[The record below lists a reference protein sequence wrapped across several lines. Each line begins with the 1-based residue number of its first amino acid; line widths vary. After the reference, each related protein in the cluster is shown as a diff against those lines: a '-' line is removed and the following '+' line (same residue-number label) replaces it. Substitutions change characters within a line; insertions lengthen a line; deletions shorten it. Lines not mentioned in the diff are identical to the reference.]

1 MHYLKKQKSIIM
13 SSNEVMVK
21 MALDG
26 WNGYLNRTSKLF
38 EELSDE
44 QLQKEVSPGRNTG
57 VYLLGH
63 LVAVHDTM
71 IALLGLGEKSYPQ
84 LEMPFIKSPD
94 KSGLVFPAVNELKN
108 YWNDINQK
116 LENYFSVLTAD
127 DWFVRHTAISEEDF
141 VKEPHRNR
149 LNVLFSRTSHLASH
163 YGQLLFL
170 K

>member
-1 MHYLKKQKSIIM
+1 MN
-13 SSNEVMVK
+13 SNELMVK
-21 MALDG
+21 MSLDG

-38 EELSDE
+38 EELPDE
-44 QLQKEVSPGRNTG
+44 QLLKEVSPGRNTG

-71 IALLGLGEKSYPQ
+71 IALLGLGEKKYPQ

-94 KSGLVFPAVNELKN
+94 KSGLVFPPISELKN
-108 YWNDINQK
+108 YWNETNQR
-116 LENYFSVLTAD
+116 LSGYFAALTPGE
-127 DWFVRHTAISEEDF
+127 WFMKHTAVSEEDF

-149 LNVLFSRTSHLASH
+149 LNVLLSRTSHLASH

>member
-1 MHYLKKQKSIIM
+1 MN
-13 SSNEVMVK
+13 SNELMVK
-21 MALDG
+21 MSLDG

-44 QLQKEVSPGRNTG
+44 QLNKEVSPGRNTG

-71 IALLGLGEKSYPQ
+71 IALLGLGEKKYPQ

-94 KSGLVFPAVNELKN
+94 KSGLVFPPTSELKN
-108 YWNDINQK
+108 YWNETNQR
-116 LENYFSVLTAD
+116 LAEYFAGLSAD
-127 DWFVRHTAISEEDF
+127 EWFMKHTAVSEEDF
-141 VKEPHRNR
+141 IKEPHRNR
-149 LNVLFSRTSHLASH
+149 LNVLLSRTSHLASH

>member
-1 MHYLKKQKSIIM
+1 MN
-13 SSNEVMVK
+13 SNELMVK
-21 MALDG
+21 MSLDG
-26 WNGYLNRTSKLF
+26 WNGYLSRTSKLF

-44 QLQKEVSPGRNTG
+44 QLQHEVSPGRNTG

-71 IALLGLGEKSYPQ
+71 IALLGLGEKRFPQ

-94 KSGLVFPAVNELKN
+94 RSGLVFPPISELKN
-108 YWNDINQK
+108 YWNETNQR
-116 LENYFSVLTAD
+116 LAEYFAELSSD
-127 DWFVRHTAISEEDF
+127 EWFMRHTAVSEEDF

-149 LNVLFSRTSHLASH
+149 LNVLLSRTSHLASH

>member
-1 MHYLKKQKSIIM
+1 MN
-13 SSNEVMVK
+13 SNELTVK
-21 MALDG
+21 MSLDG

-44 QLQKEVSPGRNTG
+44 QLQQEVSPGRNTG

-71 IALLGLGEKSYPQ
+71 IALLGLGEKNYPQ

-94 KSGLVFPAVNELKN
+94 KSGLIFPPISELRT
-108 YWNDINQK
+108 YWNETNQR
-116 LENYFSVLTAD
+116 LVEYFAALTAE
-127 DWFVRHTAISEEDF
+127 DWFKKHTAINEEDF

-149 LNVLFSRTSHLASH
+149 LNVLLSRTSHLASH

>member
-1 MHYLKKQKSIIM
+1 MN
-13 SSNEVMVK
+13 SNELMVK
-21 MALDG
+21 MSLDG

-38 EELSDE
+38 EELPDE
-44 QLQKEVSPGRNTG
+44 QLLKEVSPGRNTG

-71 IALLGLGEKSYPQ
+71 IALLGLGEKKYPQ

-94 KSGLVFPAVNELKN
+94 KSGLVFPPVSELKN
-108 YWNDINQK
+108 YWNETNQR
-116 LENYFSVLTAD
+116 LSAYFTALTPD
-127 DWFVRHTAISEEDF
+127 EWLMKHTAISEEDF

-149 LNVLFSRTSHLASH
+149 LNVLLSRTSHLASH

>member
-1 MHYLKKQKSIIM
+1 MN
-13 SSNEVMVK
+13 SNEVIIK
-21 MALDG
+21 MSLDG

-71 IALLGLGEKSYPQ
+71 IALLGLGEKKFPQ

-94 KSGLVFPAVNELKN
+94 KSGLVFPPISELKN
-108 YWNDINQK
+108 FWNETN
-116 LENYFSVLTAD
+116 LRLTEYFAALTAD
-127 DWFVRHTAISEEDF
+127 EWFIKHTAISEEDF

-149 LNVLFSRTSHLASH
+149 LNVLLSRTSHLASH

>member
-1 MHYLKKQKSIIM
+1 LS
-13 SSNEVMVK
+13 
-21 MALDG
+21 
-26 WNGYLNRTSKLF
+26 RTSKLF

-44 QLQKEVSPGRNTG
+44 QLQHEVSPGRNTG

-71 IALLGLGEKSYPQ
+71 IALLGLGEKRFPQ

-94 KSGLVFPAVNELKN
+94 RSGLVFPPISELKN
-108 YWNDINQK
+108 YWNETNQR
-116 LENYFSVLTAD
+116 LAEYFAELSSD
-127 DWFVRHTAISEEDF
+127 EWFMRHTAVSEEDF

-149 LNVLFSRTSHLASH
+149 LNVLLSRTSHLASH

>member
-1 MHYLKKQKSIIM
+1 MN
-13 SSNEVMVK
+13 SNELIVK
-21 MALDG
+21 MSLDG
-26 WNGYLNRTSKLF
+26 WNGYLTRTSKLF

-44 QLQKEVSPGRNTG
+44 QLQNEVSPGRNTG

-71 IALLGLGEKSYPQ
+71 IALLGLGEKKYPQ

-94 KSGLVFPAVNELKN
+94 KSGLMFPPISELKN
-108 YWNDINQK
+108 YWNETNQRISG
-116 LENYFSVLTAD
+116 YFAALTAD
-127 DWFVRHTAISEEDF
+127 EWFMKHTAITEEDF

-149 LNVLFSRTSHLASH
+149 LNVLLSRTSHLASH

>member
-1 MHYLKKQKSIIM
+1 M
-13 SSNEVMVK
+13 SSNELMVK
-21 MALDG
+21 MSLDG
-26 WNGYLNRTSKLF
+26 WNGYLSRTSKLF

-44 QLQKEVSPGRNTG
+44 QLQHEVSPGRNTG

-71 IALLGLGEKSYPQ
+71 IALLGLGEKKFPQ

-94 KSGLVFPAVNELKN
+94 KSGLVFPPVSELKN
-108 YWNDINQK
+108 YWNETNQR
-116 LENYFSVLTAD
+116 LAGYFAALATD
-127 DWFVRHTAISEEDF
+127 EWFMRHTAVSEEDF

-149 LNVLFSRTSHLASH
+149 LNVLLSRTSHLASH